1 MGVKKPALVFLNGIG
16 DHFINLPAIRATA
29 NLFPGLM
36 RIICRAGAAELFSGV
51 SASSVHEINWGLD
64 QRDLVL
70 ASAYVTKLLTP
81 CDLLISLNPWH
92 TEAVDRMLAQ
102 VRPARSV
109 GFFPAFATYVPLNF
123 EKHSAE
129 LAYDIPRAL
138 GSSVP
143 IVRFSEPPSFPE
155 WARVAAASL
164 LTSLPSDSRVVAL
177 HSETLKEKMW
187 CLDKFRAFI
196 DAFLDRY
203 PDFFVLVIGVT
214 NLSLDR
220 GRHSARVIPCH
231 GLPFYTSATLVASA
245 DLFVGVDSC
254 MLHVADVFRVPGV
267 GLFGPTNPT
276 EFGFRLTKVHDHVSG
291 KGTMDAIEVSQV
303 MAAVENVQRT
313 ASLLTP
319 PKRKALRVEASH

>member
-1 MGVKKPALVFLNGIG
+1 MFLNGIG
-16 DHFINLPAIRATA
+16 DHFINLPAIRAAA
-29 NLFPGLM
+29 NLFPGLI
-36 RIICRAGAAELFSGV
+36 RIICRAGAAELFSDV
-51 SASSVHEINWGLD
+51 SASSVHEIHWGLD
-64 QRDLVL
+64 QRDQVL
-70 ASAYVTKLLTP
+70 ASDYVANILTP

-92 TEAVDRMLAQ
+92 TEAVDRMLDQ
-102 VRPARSV
+102 VRPAQSV
-109 GFFPAFATYVPLNF
+109 GFFPAFSTYVPLDF

-143 IVRFSEPPSFPE
+143 IAQFSEPPRFPE
-155 WARVAAASL
+155 WARAAAASL

-203 PDFFVLVIGVT
+203 PNFFVLAIGVT
-214 NLSLDR
+214 DLSLDR
-220 GRHSARVIPCH
+220 GRHAARVIPCH
-231 GLPFYTSATLVASA
+231 GLPFYISATLVASA

-254 MLHVADVFRVPGV
+254 MLHVADIFRVPSV
-267 GLFGPTNPT
+267 GLFGPTNPA
-276 EFGFRLTKVHDHVSG
+276 EFGFRLTKVYHHVSG

-303 MAAVENVQRT
+303 IAAVENVQRT
-313 ASLLTP
+313 ASLVTP
-319 PKRKALRVEASH
+319 PRSQSLRFGASH